1 MTKKSEN
8 TTQTGGAGTDP
19 TQAKL
24 NELYTAH
31 QVHTLAQLIYQQL
44 AARRSGGTSWSPATT
59 TGMASPMNGQ
69 SFTNGWTGNPVQG
82 APQPR
87 FYWYS

>member
-8 TTQTGGAGTDP
+8 TSQAGEAGTDP

-24 NELYTAH
+24 NELYIAH
-31 QVHTLAQLIYQQL
+31 QVHTLAQLIYQQI
-44 AARRSGGTSWSPATT
+44 AARRSSGPNWSPNATA
-59 TGMASPMNGQ
+59 GMPSPTNGQ
-69 SFTNGWTGNPVQG
+69 PFTNGWTANVQG
-82 APQPR
+82 APQPL